1 MAENPHSRRRGPG
14 STPGQVTVSHMT
26 KLRVHTPRWKIKD
39 PACRNQDPHSRINV
53 LIFKSPKLKPNQKS
67 TLNRKRDSTAV
78 VRFGKPTYAVL
89 YKHLCNLVFFL
100 LKTLN
105 GRILLSSKIS

>member
-1 MAENPHSRRRGPG
+1 MAENPHSQRRGPG
-14 STPGQVTVSHMT
+14 STPGQVTVSHKT

-39 PACRNQDPHSRINV
+39 PVCRNKDPHSQINV

-78 VRFGKPTYAVL
+78 VRFGKPSMQSYTNTCV
-89 YKHLCNLVFFL
+89 
-100 LKTLN
+100 T
-105 GRILLSSKIS
+105 LSSFYSKLEMDESY